1 MIGQVKNGN
10 IVAQKAKNTNKSMT
24 KWQLV
29 GVGINEIRL
38 PIKSFAVKIKK
49 PPELKKMR
57 KLQYQLESKQKHGK
71 FFAKQSPYTV
81 PLHM

>member
-1 MIGQVKNGN
+1 
-10 IVAQKAKNTNKSMT
+10 MT

-49 PPELKKMR
+49 TSGVEKNAQIAISTR
-57 KLQYQLESKQKHGK
+57 KQTEAWKILC
-71 FFAKQSPYTV
+71 
-81 PLHM
+81 